1 MQLYICFDPI
11 VDQAITCQANPVQ
24 EKCCHAKKVK
34 EKVKEQK

>member
-1 MQLYICFDPI
+1 MQRYICFEPI
-11 VDQAITCQANPVQ
+11 VDQANPVQ